1 MDKKYFVL
9 VDSNSSEFNY
19 QIPKNVDSFIHF
31 LDINNSHSNLNIN
44 VDLNENSSAKVII
57 STFGINENNK
67 KYNIKLNH
75 LSNNAKSVYQNYVV
89 ATDSSSVSS
98 TITSIIKNNTYHNDT
113 IQEIRGVLLS
123 DDATVKGEPQLIIDD
138 NNVKAKHAMA
148 VGRLNQGHLFY
159 LMSKGVPKSEAI
171 KLILMGYFIKTIG
184 IIDEEEKRKEIIK
197 QIEDLFLKVNY
208 ESSIN

>member
-9 VDSNSSEFNY
+9 IDSKTSELDY
-19 QIPKNVDSFIHF
+19 SIPKNTDSFIHL
-31 LDINNSHSNLNIN
+31 LDIHDNDSNLNIN
-44 VDLNENSSAKVII
+44 VNLSENSSAKVII
-57 STFGINENNK
+57 STFGINQNKK

-89 ATDSSSVSS
+89 AADQSNVSS
-98 TITSIIKNNTYHNDT
+98 TITSVIKNKTHQNDT

-123 DDATVKGEPQLIIDD
+123 DDAVVKGEPQLIIDD

-148 VGRLNQGHLFY
+148 VGRLNQNHLFY
-159 LMSKGVPKSEAI
+159 LMAKGVKKAEAI
-171 KLILMGYFIKTIG
+171 KLILMGYFIKTIS
-184 IIDEEEKRKEIIK
+184 IIDSEQERTKMIK

-208 ESSIN
+208 ESSIS